1 MRKIIIALSFIS
13 QISYGA
19 DFTVQFEPANNS
31 IDDSKISSISSS
43 KISDLNTSLAAYLL
57 KTEIKAPTIQK
68 FLSGSGTYST
78 PIGVRY
84 IKVKMAGGG
93 GAGCSNE
100 ASGGTGHT
108 AGGASTFGSILTANG
123 GGIGALYSN
132 GGIGGTASISL
143 PATGLTIQGGHGGP
157 TSVGSSS
164 PQMGSFGGSN
174 PLGGAG
180 SGGNHGNNPGL
191 AAMNNTGGGG
201 GAAATAQ
208 GGYSGNGGGAGG
220 YLEATISSPN
230 ATYSYSVGN
239 GGTPSGTVP
248 GGAGG
253 SGLIIVEEFYQ

>member
-1 MRKIIIALSFIS
+1 M
-13 QISYGA
+13 
-19 DFTVQFEPANNS
+19 QFEPANNS

-84 IKVKMAGGG
+84 IKVKM
-93 GAGCSNE
+93 
-100 ASGGTGHT
+100 
-108 AGGASTFGSILTANG
+108 
-123 GGIGALYSN
+123 
-132 GGIGGTASISL
+132 
-143 PATGLTIQGGHGGP
+143 
-157 TSVGSSS
+157 V
-164 PQMGSFGGSN
+164 
-174 PLGGAG
+174 
-180 SGGNHGNNPGL
+180 
-191 AAMNNTGGGG
+191 
-201 GAAATAQ
+201 
-208 GGYSGNGGGAGG
+208 GGAGG